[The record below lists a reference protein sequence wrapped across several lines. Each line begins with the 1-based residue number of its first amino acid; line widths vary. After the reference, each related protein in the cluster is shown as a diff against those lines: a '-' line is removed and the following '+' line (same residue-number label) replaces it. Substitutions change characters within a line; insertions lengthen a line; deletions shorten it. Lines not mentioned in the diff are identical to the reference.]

1 MNSKVSLSKV
11 FLFGAIVMS
20 ILGINHKLLADIDPP
35 GGKTRNCIIWYPHT
49 VYCTGLGVDCDTAVD
64 CIK

>member
-1 MNSKVSLSKV
+1 
-11 FLFGAIVMS
+11 MS